1 MRICFKIVVSY
12 ISIIAKNQ
20 PYRDFSSGPVVKT
33 SLPNAGGAGSVLGQ
47 GVKIP
52 HTSWV
57 KKPEHKNR
65 SCIVTN
71 SIKT

>member
-12 ISIIAKNQ
+12 IRIIDKNQ

-33 SLPNAGGAGSVLGQ
+33 SLPNAGGSGSIPGQ

-57 KKPEHKNR
+57 KKRKHKNR
-65 SCIVTN
+65 SCIVMN